1 MSLSG
6 TMALLLFLFGGSEA
20 LKMELTDNNFRK
32 SLEGKNAFVF
42 FQAPWCGHC
51 RKLQPEWDQMAKHFT
66 DTPNV
71 IIGQVDCTGSGQ
83 GFCGENNVQG
93 YPTLK
98 LWKDGRMQDYNGG
111 RDYNSL
117 KREVEKK
124 LDPRPACSL
133 ESKEACKAEDLV
145 ILEESEKM
153 SKAER
158 AAKIKQVQQEIQ
170 DAKAQAV
177 ELEKKA
183 KKLTE
188 SLDLIKAGGQTV
200 EKVEQLLNDPD
211 WRAHCEGR
219 TCVVAFLPHI
229 FDDSAAGRNDKIK
242 VLDQVLKDT
251 KKDGKSVGFLWS
263 QGGDQFELEEAL
275 GLQFGFPAVIAVN
288 FGKATPNRPFHSFR
302 DRGRFGVHRGT
313 FDKDAVSQ
321 FLTSLS
327 RGGTPLAPWPANAKA
342 LKADPWDGKDGVP
355 PAEEDL

>member
-1 MSLSG
+1 MLCR
-6 TMALLLFLFGGSEA
+6 MKLLLALLAPIGA
-20 LKMELTDNNFRK
+20 LKMELTDTNFKK

-51 RKLQPEWDQMAKHFT
+51 RKLQPEWDQMAKLFA

-83 GFCGENNVQG
+83 GFCGENGVQG

-111 RDYNSL
+111 RDFNSL
-117 KREVEKK
+117 KREVERK

-133 ESKEACKAEDLV
+133 ESKDACKPEDRV

-158 AAKIKQVQQEIQ
+158 AAKIKEVQQEIQ
-170 DAKAQAV
+170 DAKTQAA

-183 KKLTE
+183 KKLAE
-188 SLDLIKAGGQTV
+188 SLDLIKAGGQAV
-200 EKVEQLLNDPD
+200 EKVEQLLDDAD
-211 WRAHCEGR
+211 WRAQCEGR
-219 TCVVAFLPHI
+219 TCIVAFLPHI
-229 FDDSAAGRNDKIK
+229 YDDGAAGRREKIQ
-242 VLDQVLKDT
+242 VLDQVMRET

-263 QGGDQFELEEAL
+263 QGGDQFEMEEVL

-288 FGKATPNRPFHSFR
+288 FGK
-302 DRGRFGVHRGT
+302 GRFGVHRGT
-313 FDKDAVSQ
+313 FDKDSISQ

-327 RGGTPLAPWPANAKA
+327 RGGTPLAPWPASAKA
-342 LKADPWDGKDGVP
+342 GKAEAWDGKDAVP
-355 PAEEDL
+355 PSEDL